1 MTREQLAKKLAKE
14 AGEYLLKS
22 FYKFQ
27 PKEKSYKAN
36 KTTVTKYDK
45 GAERIILKAIKKYFP
60 NDAILSEEAGSNNKE
75 SEYLWIVDPLD
86 GTRNFTMRNPVFSVA
101 IAVLHLPEKKS
112 EEARVQHGFIY
123 VPVLKDMYEASLNK
137 GTRLNG
143 KKVKVSDISKLED
156 AQHTFCHGYGPTY
169 MSKSGRYNLNMKKK
183 NIDARQL
190 GSAAIELAL
199 VASRRSE
206 SIVIPGA
213 NSWDVAA
220 GVLLV
225 REAGG
230 KVTDTNGQ
238 PWRLGSKDMIATNG
252 KVHNKVLRVFNNA

>member
-1 MTREQLAKKLAKE
+1 MTRQQLAKKLAKE

-36 KTTVTKYDK
+36 RTLVTKYDK
-45 GAERIILKAIKKYFP
+45 GAEKIILKAIKKCFP
-60 NDAILSEEAGSNNKE
+60 DDAILSEEAGANNKK

-101 IAVLHLPEKKS
+101 IAVLYLPNGDSK
-112 EEARVQHGFIY
+112 EARVRHGFVY
-123 VPVLKDMYEASLNK
+123 VPVLKDMYEATLNK
-137 GTRLNG
+137 GTKLNG
-143 KKVKVSDISKLED
+143 KRVKVSRVAKFED
-156 AQHTFCHGYGPTY
+156 AQHTFCHGNGPIY
-169 MSKSGRYNLNMKKK
+169 MSKAGRYNLSLKKK

-199 VASRRSE
+199 VSSGRSE

-230 KVTDTNGQ
+230 RVTDANNQ
-238 PWRLGSKDMIATNG
+238 PWRFGSKDMIATNN
-252 KVHNKVLRVFNNA
+252 KIHSKVLKIFNNA

>member
-1 MTREQLAKKLAKE
+1 MKRDQLAKQLAKE
-14 AGEYLLKS
+14 AGEYLLKG

-45 GAERIILKAIKKYFP
+45 GAERIILSAIKKYFP
-60 NDAILSEEAGSNNKE
+60 NDAILSEEAGANNIK

-101 IAVLHLPEKKS
+101 IAVLHLPNQDES
-112 EEARVQHGFIY
+112 VARVEHGFIY
-123 VPVLKDMYEASLNK
+123 VPVLGDMYEASLKK

-143 KKVKVSDISKLED
+143 RKVSVSSISKLAD

-169 MSKSGRYNLNMKKK
+169 MSKSGRYNLNLKKK

-230 KVTDTNGQ
+230 KVTDAGGKS
-238 PWRLGSKDMIATNG
+238 WRLGSKDMIATNG
-252 KVHNKVLRVFNNA
+252 KIHSKVLKVFNDA

>member
-1 MTREQLAKKLAKE
+1 MTRQQLAKKLAKE

-36 KTTVTKYDK
+36 RTTVTKYDK
-45 GAERIILKAIKKYFP
+45 GAEKIILKAIKKHFP
-60 NDAILSEEAGSNNKE
+60 DDAILSEEAGANNKE

-101 IAVLHLPEKKS
+101 IAIMYLPKNNINK
-112 EEARVQHGFIY
+112 ARVQHGVVF
-123 VPVLKDMYEASLNK
+123 VPVLGDMYEASISK
-137 GTRLNG
+137 GAKLNG
-143 KKVKVSDISKLED
+143 RRIKVSRVKNFND
-156 AQHTFCHGYGPTY
+156 AQHTFCHGQGHLF
-169 MSKSGRYNLNMKKK
+169 MGKSARYNLSLKKQ
-183 NIDARQL
+183 NIDSRQL

-199 VASRRSE
+199 VASGRIE

-220 GVLLV
+220 GILFV

-230 KVTDTNGQ
+230 VVTGTNGKD
-238 PWRLGSKDMIATNG
+238 WRLGSQNMIASNG
-252 KVHNKVLRVFNNA
+252 LVHKQVLKTFNNA

>member
-1 MTREQLAKKLAKE
+1 MTRQQLAKRIAKE
-14 AGEYLLKS
+14 AGEYLLKG
-22 FYKFQ
+22 FFKFQ

-36 KTTVTKYDK
+36 RTTVTKYDK
-45 GAERIILKAIKKYFP
+45 GAEKIILAGIKKYFP
-60 NDAILSEEAGSNNKE
+60 NDAILSEEAGANNKS

-86 GTRNFTMRNPVFSVA
+86 GTRNFTMHNPIFSVA
-101 IAVLHLPEKKS
+101 IAVIHLPDKNTEQAVI
-112 EEARVQHGFIY
+112 EYGVVY
-123 VPVLKDMYEASLNK
+123 VPVLKDLYEAYVGK
-137 GTRLNG
+137 GARLNN
-143 KKVKVSDISKLED
+143 KKVKVSEIAGLAD
-156 AQHTFCHGYGPTY
+156 AQHTFCHGQGPAY
-169 MSKSGRYNLNMKKK
+169 MSKSGRYNLNLKKK

-199 VASRRSE
+199 VASSRSE

-230 KVTDTNGQ
+230 KVTDINNNM
-238 PWRLGSKDMIATNG
+238 WKLNSVDMIATNG
-252 KVHNKVLRVFNNA
+252 KVHKAVLKIFKDA